1 MSGIPDAF
9 GFRIRSHREATKG
22 GAGLTD
28 AATRLTPAQLA
39 FEASAPIQL
48 IDELVEAGAVDRA
61 LDGTHDRDDIA
72 RVRLAHALSTG
83 GIGVD
88 DLMHEIRTGRMPFR
102 EIPRMGI
109 TPRASGRTYSE
120 FAESLGDERA
130 AQLPALYA
138 AFGLGVPPAE
148 TAMREDEE
156 QALSQFLA
164 VWAMIEDRPEVM
176 LRAARIVGEGMR
188 RIVLGTIDLF
198 DEVGGSPPAR
208 LRRGMDVEQA
218 IEPSIRQA
226 DMINALLVWLRERHM
241 EHEVFER
248 IVVFT
253 EASLARQGRLP
264 APPADPPAI
273 AFVDLT
279 GYTERTAA
287 AGDELAAQDAATLQA
302 LAHDVV
308 ADHRGRVVKAL
319 GDGVM
324 LRFETAVQ
332 AVLAVRDLM
341 ARVVEVGLPPAHAGI
356 AAGSF
361 VVRDGDVYGN
371 TVNLASRLSGIAGSG
386 QLMVA
391 RDSTDALDGAGIDWH
406 DGGTV
411 QVKGIDRPI
420 GVARV
425 AV

>member
-1 MSGIPDAF
+1 MS
-9 GFRIRSHREATKG
+9 
-22 GAGLTD
+22 
-28 AATRLTPAQLA
+28 AAEIRLTAAQLA
-39 FEASAPIQL
+39 FEASAPVGL
-48 IDELVEAGAVDRA
+48 IDELVEAGAIDRA
-61 LDGTHDRDDIA
+61 PDGTHEPGDVA
-72 RVRLAHALSTG
+72 RVRLAHALATG
-83 GIGVD
+83 GISVD
-88 DLMHEIRTGRMPFR
+88 DLMHEVRTGRMPFR
-102 EIPRMGI
+102 DIPRMGI
-109 TPRASGRTYSE
+109 TPQASGRTYSE

-138 AFGLGVPPAE
+138 AFGLGAPPAK

-156 QALSQFLA
+156 QALTEFLA
-164 VWAMIEDRPEVM
+164 LWAMIEDRPEVM

-208 LRRGMDVEQA
+208 LRRGMDVEEA
-218 IEPSIRQA
+218 IAPSIRQA
-226 DMINALLVWLRERHM
+226 SMMNALLVWLRERHM

-264 APPADPPAI
+264 APAADPPAI

-279 GYTERTAA
+279 GYTTRTAA
-287 AGDELAAQDAATLQA
+287 AGDELAAHEAATLQA

-308 ADHRGRVVKAL
+308 ADHHGRVVKAL

-324 LRFETAVQ
+324 LRFERVVPAV
-332 AVLAVRDLM
+332 VAVRDLM
-341 ARVVEVGLPPAHAGI
+341 ARLIEAGLPTAHAGI

-361 VVRDGDVYGN
+361 VIRDGDVYGH
-371 TVNLASRLSGIAGSG
+371 TVNLAARLSGVATAGE
-386 QLMVA
+386 LLVA
-391 RDSTDALDGAGIDWH
+391 RDSVDALDGAGIEWH
-406 DGGTV
+406 DGGV
-411 QVKGIDRPI
+411 VPVKGIDRPI
-420 GVARV
+420 AVARV